1 MAICSQCDAELPK
14 DSFFCPNCGTPTEGF
29 ELDELL
35 ASSASDPTGFLD
47 RLRKA
52 LAGEFVIIREL
63 GRGGMGRVYLAHEI
77 ALDRRVAMKVLP
89 PAFADNTDIVQR
101 FRREAVTAGKLTH
114 PNIVPVFQVSDR
126 EGLYFFTMP
135 YVAGPNLRQI
145 LRQTPQLSF
154 DVARR
159 YLRDAAD
166 ALNYAHG
173 QGVIH
178 RDIKPENMM
187 MEGSRDG
194 RLMLTDF
201 GIAKAMGTGT
211 TLTRPGDM
219 MGTPYF
225 MSPEQCEE
233 AEGIDGRSDQYSL
246 GLVGY
251 EMLAGRFP
259 FTADSLAGIVYKHV
273 HEYPEPL
280 GVVRPEVPADLQQV
294 VERAIRK
301 DPDERFA
308 SMAEF
313 LAALD
318 KNGARSVVVDRSP
331 VIATASKPPSRRRWV
346 AVAVVALAIVASA
359 TFAWRQWGSSPDSGD
374 SQLAELNVPG
384 EGGGTSFDR
393 VPAESDSL
401 AASRN
406 PDSSLV
412 VNGDATPATTPESGG
427 QEDDRILA
435 ARRQAEQ
442 AQTRA
447 EGARVAALEVGADTV
462 FPQRFA
468 AIDEELARGRSFLSG
483 GEIVAA
489 ATRFGAATQS
499 YTDLAQE
506 SLQWLVNAAAIAD
519 SIERAAQQVADR
531 AAEDSTPEVS
541 EPEALPPREAIQVL
555 LETYR
560 QLLEAEDMDRLARE
574 VYQRVIPEADQEFLD
589 QLFRNADELEVT
601 LEISG
606 LEITGDEAQ
615 ARVEQKMRYRLA
627 RTNEPRVYDSSLR
640 MFFEM
645 NEQAWRLRN
654 FEH

>member
-1 MAICSQCDAELPK
+1 MAICSQCDAELPN

-47 RLRKA
+47 RLRKV

-89 PAFADNTDIVQR
+89 PVFADNTDIVQR
-101 FRREAVTAGKLTH
+101 FQREASTAGKLTH

-154 DVARR
+154 DIARR
-159 YLRDAAD
+159 YLCEAAD
-166 ALNYAHG
+166 ALDYAHG
-173 QGVIH
+173 RDVVH

-201 GIAKAMGTGT
+201 GIAKAMGIGT
-211 TLTRPGDM
+211 TLTRPGDL

-233 AEGIDGRSDQYSL
+233 REGIDGRSDQYSL

-280 GVVRPEVPADLQQV
+280 ETFRPDVPADLQGV

-308 SMAEF
+308 DMAEF
-313 LAALD
+313 MATLD
-318 KNGARSVVVDRSP
+318 KKTARPGVIDGSP
-331 VIATASKPPSRRRWV
+331 MIAAPSKPPSRRRWV
-346 AVAVVALAIVASA
+346 AAAVFALAIAASA
-359 TFAWRQWGSSPDSGD
+359 TFAWRQWGSSSDPAD
-374 SQLAELNVPG
+374 SQLADANGPV
-384 EGGGTSFDR
+384 EGSGQPEGDGTAFDV
-393 VPAESDSL
+393 VPAESDST
-401 AASRN
+401 AARES

-412 VNGDATPATTPESGG
+412 VNRDTTPAVTPESGG
-427 QEDDRILA
+427 REDERILA
-435 ARRQAEQ
+435 ARQQAEQ

-447 EGARVAALEVGADTV
+447 EGAREAAIDVGADTI
-462 FPQRFA
+462 FPQRFG
-468 AIDEELARGRSFLSG
+468 AIDTELTNGRRLLSD

-489 ATRFGAATQS
+489 ATSFGAATQS

-506 SLQWLVNAAAIAD
+506 SLQWQVNAAAVAD
-519 SIERAAQQVADR
+519 SLER

-541 EPEALPPREAIQVL
+541 EPEALPPREAIQAL

-560 QLLEAEDMDRLARE
+560 QLLEAEDMDRLATD
-574 VYQRVIPEADQEFLD
+574 VYQGPMPEADEDFLN
-589 QLFRNADELEVT
+589 QLFTNADELDVALEVSN
-601 LEISG
+601 LEIA
-606 LEITGDEAQ
+606 GDEAE
-615 ARVEQKMRYRLA
+615 ARVEQEMRYRLA
-627 RTNEPRVYDSSLR
+627 RTNEPRDFDLSLR

-645 NEQAWRLRN
+645 NDGVWRLRN
-654 FEH
+654 FEN